1 VSTRIMLNPELT
13 IQLVCTDLPGTC
25 FIDPHA
31 QQPGVQGPVYLGIQ
45 KGKEVIETIPGDARK
60 AVFQPTFRVKRL
72 EDGTADFLGPF
83 AQGKRGERFVYL
95 SWGVCTREG
104 EFRMF
109 RRAKIQLSHL
119 TWKTVQAHIT
129 AARPI
134 VARLTLTDCKGCPL
148 CATVKEPHIRW
159 EFREP

>member
-1 VSTRIMLNPELT
+1 MVNPELT
-13 IQLVCTDLPGTC
+13 IRLVCTDLPGTR
-25 FIDPHA
+25 FIDPYA
-31 QQPGVQGPVYLGIQ
+31 GVPVVHGPVYLGIQ
-45 KGKEVIETIPGDARK
+45 KGKEVIETIPGDAKK

-95 SWGVCTREG
+95 SWGVCAREG

-119 TWKTVQAHIT
+119 TWKSVQAHI
-129 AARPI
+129 AAAQPI

-159 EFREP
+159 ELRES

>member
-1 VSTRIMLNPELT
+1 MLNPELT
-13 IQLVCTDLPGTC
+13 IQLVCTDLPGTR

-72 EDGTADFLGPF
+72 EDGTADFFGPF

-95 SWGVCTREG
+95 SWGVCAREG

-159 EFREP
+159 EFRD

>member
-1 VSTRIMLNPELT
+1 MNPELT
-13 IQLVCTDLPGTC
+13 IRLVCTQLPGTR
-25 FIDPHA
+25 FIDPY
-31 QQPGVQGPVYLGIQ
+31 GQGPRVHEPVYLGIQ

-60 AVFQPTFRVKRL
+60 AVFGPTFRVKRL
-72 EDGTADFLGPF
+72 EDGTVDFLGPF

-95 SWGVCTREG
+95 SWGVLARER

-119 TWKTVQAHIT
+119 SWKTVQAHLT
-129 AARPI
+129 AAQPI
-134 VARLTLTDCKGCPL
+134 VAQLTLTDSKGCPL

-159 EFREP
+159 EL